1 MSNPKTNTLL
11 TIAARCERAARG
23 GINEDN
29 CLVLNLERENDA
41 SVFIGREVNPASV
54 VPIPEPKCI
63 MLQRYGCLLVV
74 ADGMGGMN
82 AGEIA
87 SETAIQEIE
96 RTFSPEHLRELDEL
110 GMNDINIHTFIH
122 IAIENA
128 DDAIRTTAANDA
140 TKQGMGTTI
149 ALLWILPNN
158 KAYYA
163 WCGDSRIY
171 CYHTHTRKLE
181 MLSRDHSYV
190 MEERG
195 MSEKDAFMAP
205 DNNIIT
211 RSLGDPYS
219 KANPD
224 VVGPIEINKGDLF
237 LLCSDGLCGV
247 LPSRRFDGMPP
258 KVKGTIE
265 EVIQNNFSGSKD
277 LNKCLN
283 SLWITAMQ
291 SQWHDN
297 VTILLCHVTKKTE
310 DKAKGRTIP
319 SETSVEP
326 SSTTTSEIDITPEAD
341 ITSEP
346 ETEPKPASDKES
358 SQPLFQKL
366 GAKYV
371 EKDTITPKQIAI
383 AIATSLFILIL
394 IISLLFHKAQNRK
407 FRSED
412 MMLMGTCVPIDSSQQ
427 DTTTQLETKYEKQAH
442 ESDSTDDIS
451 DNWVPGLKLN
461 QDEEAATQ
469 APSTR
474 KDPNKDEKTET
485 EKKKNEPE
493 AEPTVKKGLLDEAI
507 KKRVKQ

>member
-1 MSNPKTNTLL
+1 MCTALCFLSISTCFPQTVREMMDANQKVYELVDDYIANANLTELYTQKSTTFRNLFESQDVVVYMDHIDWFNNANRKDTVSLTNY
-11 TIAARCERAARG
+11 C
-23 GINEDN
+23 NFY
-29 CLVLNLERENDA
+29 
-41 SVFIGREVNPASV
+41 S
-54 VPIPEPKCI
+54 
-63 MLQRYGCLLVV
+63 Q
-74 ADGMGGMN
+74 
-82 AGEIA
+82 
-87 SETAIQEIE
+87 
-96 RTFSPEHLRELDEL
+96 
-110 GMNDINIHTFIH
+110 
-122 IAIENA
+122 
-128 DDAIRTTAANDA
+128 
-140 TKQGMGTTI
+140 KQGSFKQFQI
-149 ALLWILPNN
+149 
-158 KAYYA
+158 
-163 WCGDSRIY
+163 S
-171 CYHTHTRKLE
+171 
-181 MLSRDHSYV
+181 
-190 MEERG
+190 
-195 MSEKDAFMAP
+195 
-205 DNNIIT
+205 
-211 RSLGDPYS
+211 
-219 KANPD
+219 D
-224 VVGPIEINKGDLF
+224 VHIVY
-237 LLCSDGLCGV
+237 
-247 LPSRRFDGMPP
+247 
-258 KVKGTIE
+258 
-265 EVIQNNFSGSKD
+265 QNNFSGSKD

-291 SQWHDN
+291 SHWHDN

-319 SETSVEP
+319 SDTSVEP